1 MEAIAI
7 IVVIF
12 TMGFA
17 AGFFVRAELSR
28 RRRYKSSARFGR
40 ARS

>member
-7 IVVIF
+7 LGAIF

-28 RRRYKSSARFGR
+28 RRRYKSSGRFSR
-40 ARS
+40 AR